1 MHLTRPPHNL
11 RGGPG
16 RLATTEDSQMTFSLL
31 LQRPRTELLFDAHQQ
46 ARRNAAMPHRV
57 RQALHRHDWTCNVC
71 GARLPGLMEIDRLDG
86 RGPGSDGQLAPI
98 CQFCQDLKH
107 PLWAAAHNRL
117 VPVALPEMN
126 QRKFTQLCWIM
137 LSCAPHEE
145 RGAQRLRPVIDTL
158 ARRLIQAKRTLGATH
173 MTQAFE
179 ALFIVLDLVGTET
192 ASSIARRLDA
202 CVRLMPAAILD
213 PSTLCAWTGED
224 VVSVSRAVLHKA
236 TQQPLPPGEGDA
248 LLAEAK
254 SLAAE
259 DRSMG
264 TEPLLTFA
272 CNLLQKEAA
281 AATAHG
287 TRTKRATPTAAT
299 RSRSRCQR
307 PARRTPR
314 ASEGP
319 SKTPSRRA
327 APPRQAQDP
336 QYPSQPKVSRRPHPA
351 RDLINGEGEMS

>member
-1 MHLTRPPHNL
+1 MTKPSKNCGGQRRRPKRLARWISTGRDILVGMRLARRPRARMSKRLTRPPHNL
-11 RGGPG
+11 RRGPG
-16 RLATTEDSQMTFSLL
+16 RLAATENSRMTFSLL
-31 LQRPRTELLFDAHQQ
+31 LQRPRTELLFDPHQQ

-57 RQALHRHDWTCNVC
+57 QQALHRHDWTCNVC
-71 GARLPGLMEIDRLDG
+71 GVRLPGLMEIDRLDS
-86 RGPGSDGQLAPI
+86 RGPGYDGQLAPI

-107 PLWAAAHNRL
+107 PLWAAAHHRL

-126 QRKFTQLCWIM
+126 QRKFTRLCWIM
-137 LSCAPHEE
+137 LSRAPHEE

-179 ALFIVLDLVGTET
+179 ALFIVLDLVGTES
-192 ASSIARRLDA
+192 ANAIARRLDG

-213 PSTLCAWTGED
+213 PSTLCTWTGED
-224 VVSVSRAVLHKA
+224 VVPVSRAVLHTA
-236 TQQPLPPGEGDA
+236 TQQPLPPGEGEA

-264 TEPLLTFA
+264 TEPLLTCA

-281 AATAHG
+281 AAIYGTWAKNEAG
-287 TRTKRATPTAAT
+287 NAACCDGEPQSLPTTRT
-299 RSRSRCQR
+299 
-307 PARRTPR
+307 
-314 ASEGP
+314 
-319 SKTPSRRA
+319 
-327 APPRQAQDP
+327 QDP
-336 QYPSQPKVSRRPHPA
+336 ACQ
-351 RDLINGEGEMS
+351 